1 MRMTRENASKW
12 NLKPTAVGMMG
23 FSAGDHLAAMMGMVA
38 PPDARPDFLGHP
50 AIPAVFSPR

>member
-1 MRMTRENASKW
+1 MTRENASKW